1 MGVFGFEYAVRS
13 KENSIAGLEIEGN
26 FLIFSIGIQPE
37 RNAADADRLDNAL
50 PDENGIRAAG
60 IGEREAA
67 STCVVD
73 GKDRRD
79 ETALEPRGVQAAVEH
94 GEHFGGRAGMLDDVL
109 AENADGER
117 SEERRGG
124 AFARDV
130 TKGNGQTSFA
140 IRKKVVE
147 ISAEFARRTVHGG
160 KIETGDFTRTGG
172 KQLALDFTCG
182 RQIILETV
190 LVPTGFFEQAGI
202 FERDG
207 DVGAERSKHALVL
220 GREGICFGAFEVE
233 HADEPVLK
241 EQRHDELG
249 ASVEADVALDVARI
263 FERVVDAENAAF
275 GGGGSG
281 EALLQRQFGA

>member
-26 FLIFSIGIQPE
+26 FLIFSIAIQPE
-37 RNAADADRLDNAL
+37 RNAADADRLDNAV

-94 GEHFGGRAGMLDDVL
+94 GEHFGGRTGMLDDVL

-140 IRKKVVE
+140 I
-147 ISAEFARRTVHGG
+147 T
-160 KIETGDFTRTGG
+160 
-172 KQLALDFTCG
+172 
-182 RQIILETV
+182 
-190 LVPTGFFEQAGI
+190 
-202 FERDG
+202 
-207 DVGAERSKHALVL
+207 
-220 GREGICFGAFEVE
+220 
-233 HADEPVLK
+233 
-241 EQRHDELG
+241 
-249 ASVEADVALDVARI
+249 
-263 FERVVDAENAAF
+263 
-275 GGGGSG
+275 
-281 EALLQRQFGA
+281 